1 MNEQA
6 TAFLAI
12 FISGIAIGI
21 TIGAALTRATFRI
34 MDRRERREAGIKQL
48 IRKVYRHLDDIIGAT
63 KYENQLRA
71 DKRFRVIHKRRW
83 YWWLVPV
90 KVRTTLADYFWPVPR
105 IGPGVNPLPSDRRI
119 AKYVQASADLKT
131 WTIWYTSEAPAN
143 HAPFIEWLTKGR
155 PVQGGGLA
163 QALGR
168 EWTPN
173 LFRVER
179 NWSAGE
185 VRLTLNHVTQVPDQ
199 VAAGE
204 VFD

>member
-1 MNEQA
+1 MNDGV
-6 TAFLAI
+6 LALMGL
-12 FISGIAIGI
+12 S
-21 TIGAALTRATFRI
+21 
-34 MDRRERREAGIKQL
+34 AGIGYFAGWTMALRWRQRTPTRDEQIL
-48 IRKVYRHLDDIIGAT
+48 RKVYRHLDEIIGAT

-90 KVRTTLADYFWPVPR
+90 KVRQSLADYLWPVPR

-119 AKYVQASADLKT
+119 AKYVQMSADHRT

-143 HAPFIEWLTKGR
+143 HAPFVEWLTKGR

-168 EWTPN
+168 EWTPH
-173 LFRVER
+173 LFEVER
-179 NWSAGE
+179 NWAEGL
-185 VRLTLNHVTQVPDQ
+185 VRLTLADRTSEVLPDRPPMD
-199 VAAGE
+199 VRSAR
-204 VFD
+204 